1 MRRSAALDAGG
12 FREDL
17 GYSPAHGRIL
27 MSEDNELFQRMH
39 GRGGRVLYLPDA
51 EVVHRVR
58 PEAATLSYY
67 RTWNI
72 GYGRSS
78 VLMRGRSGPLRTGFR
93 VLGQLFRI
101 VRYTLSPFQ
110 WVFGSRAV
118 GIRKRYQA
126 VGRILELLRISWN
139 PRGIHR

>member
-1 MRRSAALDAGG
+1 MER
-12 FREDL
+12 
-17 GYSPAHGRIL
+17 
-27 MSEDNELFQRMH
+27 
-39 GRGGRVLYLPDA
+39 RGGRVLYLPDA
-51 EVVHRVR
+51 DVVHRVR
-58 PEAATLSYY
+58 PEAATLAYY

-78 VLMRGRSGPLRTGFR
+78 VRMRGRPGPFRTAIR

-101 VRYTLSPFQ
+101 LRYSLSPFQ
-110 WVFGSRAV
+110 QVFGSKAV
-118 GIRKRYQA
+118 RLRKRYQA